1 MRYKILN
8 ILALVTLA
16 SCTETIYIEKDAEK
30 RPYLNGECKT
40 PIAVGISYNE
50 GSVQTRATRATNGSF
65 TQNDNLI
72 AFFRH
77 VTAEEAGT
85 GTSKTYSNIQDVNTG
100 SIVGVGPTMA
110 NMTVGTIVDDSKDSD
125 GNVKADNYTES
136 GVTKLTLSPT
146 LYWDDFSNSANAS
159 TDLRTSGHYLQ
170 SYYGYCYN
178 GKTGI
183 TESETTPT
191 SGGTWLKTS
200 TGELTGWT
208 IETDQ
213 NTNGLT
219 NSDLLWSSSQ
229 DPVPYKHATF
239 NGGIAHGVMKVP
251 YSHAMSKVTIEVNLD
266 KGFGDD
272 VTKNFPVTSKV
283 TVKAQTKCI
292 VLAPTSKVTPST
304 DAADKK
310 GVTMKKGTPE
320 AKKCTF
326 EAIIAPTVLTPVT
339 DVANATSAQ
348 AFATI
353 EGIDGNKYDIF
364 LTDAIMR
371 PLQTDN
377 TTPKTDAW
385 SNKLAAYNA
394 TSVGPEST
402 GYTTA
407 NGGTTIPGVNYK
419 LVVTI
424 SKQEI
429 KVVATIADWTTVN
442 AAAEG
447 EINFTTDVAGAT
459 ENTFTTKF
467 DLYSKSAVTT
477 SESYTNALNN
487 NRNTVCTWDGT
498 RKWTYSPTL
507 YWEKEGDNRYFRAV
521 SPQEDNRTI
530 TTGTDDSQTVKMTA
544 GEGTDFDFCW
554 GTTQAYTNSLG
565 GDVEKG
571 GVVEPRTS
579 NVGLQFYHKTSKVKI
594 VLQTPPTDAEG
605 KVDIRVAQI
614 QLTNLYT
621 TNTVNLHSGVI
632 SAFTESSSRSAKV
645 FTESA
650 TASDDKRPKASAYT
664 EGSAATESD
673 PAVDDKAET
682 AELFMIPQEIPS
694 DDASTSDKNEE
705 SRIIITLSD
714 GTTYSLALNSCKT
727 VVKDENGEIVKD
739 ENGNDKY
746 VPVDKWEEGKSYVY
760 YIRLTKEE
768 IQFIALIKDWDD
780 VETTGS
786 ATMDW
791 DDIDPEEFE
800 GGLIENR
807 GDGWKLNDN
816 N

>member
-8 ILALVTLA
+8 ILVLVTLA

-30 RPYLNGECKT
+30 SPYLNGECKT

-65 TQNDNLI
+65 AQNDNLI

-77 VTAEEAGT
+77 VTANES
-85 GTSKTYSNIQDVNTG
+85 TSGGITTYSNITAVSETGIGPAKANMTIG
-100 SIVGVGPTMA
+100 SIVENKEA
-110 NMTVGTIVDDSKDSD
+110 I
-125 GNVKADNYTES
+125 ADNYSTDGS
-136 GVTKLTLSPT
+136 ASSLTLSPT
-146 LYWDDFSNSANAS
+146 LYWDDFSNSAS
-159 TDLRTSGHYLQ
+159 TGTDLRTSGHYLQ

-200 TGELTGWT
+200 NGELTGWT

-219 NSDLLWSSSQ
+219 KSDLLWSSSQ

-251 YSHAMSKVTIEVNLD
+251 YSHAMSKVTIEVNCD
-266 KGFGDD
+266 ESF
-272 VTKNFPVTSKV
+272 TKTAAVIFNETSIDLINMYSSAKV
-283 TVKAQTKCI
+283 T
-292 VLAPTSKVTPST
+292 APTQAILATDSKNNTI
-304 DAADKK
+304 
-310 GVTMKKGTPE
+310 TMKKNSISE
-320 AKKCTF
+320 ATATEKKKSSY
-326 EAIIAPTVLTPVT
+326 EAIIIPIELTN
-339 DVANATSAQ
+339 DLL
-348 AFATI
+348 FATI
-353 EGIDGNKYDIF
+353 KDVDGNNYDIKI
-364 LTDAIMR
+364 TDALLSTA
-371 PLQTDN
+371 PTGE
-377 TTPKTDAW
+377 KTW
-385 SNKLAAYNA
+385 NSELNN
-394 TSVGPEST
+394 GST
-402 GYTTA
+402 KS
-407 NGGTTIPGVNYK
+407 GVNYK

-429 KVVATIADWTTVN
+429 KVVATIADWTNVE
-442 AAAEG
+442 ASAKG
-447 EINFTTDVAGAT
+447 EINFTTDIAGPD
-459 ENTFTTKF
+459 ENTFETTF

-477 SESYTNALNN
+477 TETYNYLTTN

-498 RKWTYSPTL
+498 NRKWTYAPTL

-530 TTGTDDSQTVKMTA
+530 TTGTDDSQTVEMTA

-554 GTTQAYTNSLG
+554 GTTQAYTNSQGQNVAEG
-565 GDVEKG
+565 GI
-571 GVVEPRTS
+571 VEPRTS

-605 KVDIRVAQI
+605 KVVITNAKI
-614 QLTNLYT
+614 QFTNLYT

-632 SAFTESSSRSAKV
+632 STFADSEIRSAEV
-645 FTESA
+645 FTVSS
-650 TASDDKRPKASAYT
+650 SDDKRPKASAYT
-664 EGSAATESD
+664 PGSPATASS

-682 AELFMIPQEIPS
+682 AALFMIPQEIPS
-694 DDASTSDKNEE
+694 DNSSTSDKNEE
-705 SRIIITLSD
+705 SRLIITLTD

-727 VVKDENGEIVKD
+727 VVKDENGNIEKD

-746 VPVDKWEEGKSYVY
+746 VAVGQWEEGKSYVY

-768 IQFIALIKDWDD
+768 IQFIALIQNWDEK
-780 VETTGS
+780 ETNGS

-791 DDIDPEEFE
+791 DDVDPDLFE
-800 GGLIENR
+800 GGLIEKR
-807 GDGWKLNDN
+807 GDGWKIQ
-816 N
+816 

>member
-30 RPYLNGECKT
+30 SPYLNGECKT

-50 GSVQTRATRATNGSF
+50 GSVQTRATRATNSSF
-65 TQNDNLI
+65 TSGDNLI
-72 AFFRH
+72 ACFRH
-77 VTAEEAGT
+77 VTA
-85 GTSKTYSNIQDVNTG
+85 TG
-100 SIVGVGPTMA
+100 SGAEATINPVSGTGVGPTMA
-110 NMTVGTIVDDSKDSD
+110 TLTVNSSNIAE
-125 GNVKADNYTES
+125 ADNHTANN
-136 GVTKLTLSPT
+136 LTVSPT
-146 LYWDDFSNSANAS
+146 LYWDDFSNSAS
-159 TDLRTSGHYLQ
+159 TGTDLRTSGHYLQ

-178 GKTGI
+178 GKTGV
-183 TESETTPT
+183 TESETEPT
-191 SGGTWLKTS
+191 TGTWLKPS

-229 DPVPYKHATF
+229 DPVAYKHATF
-239 NGGIAHGVMKVP
+239 NGGVTHGEMKVP
-251 YSHAMSKVTIEVNLD
+251 YSHAMSKVTIEVNLAD
-266 KGFGDD
+266 GFGDD
-272 VTKNFPVTSKV
+272 VETNFPTSSKI
-283 TVKAQTKCI
+283 TLNAQTKCS
-292 VLAPTSKVTPST
+292 VSAPATTDFPKGKVTPST
-304 DAADKK
+304 TSEDVT
-310 GVTMKKGTPE
+310 GITMKKGTPTDDG
-320 AKKCTF
+320 KSCTF
-326 EAIIAPTVLTPVT
+326 EAIIAPTVLKPVAVVT
-339 DVANATSAQ
+339 TAPSTA

-364 LTDAIMR
+364 LTDEIMR
-371 PLQTDN
+371 PLQADN
-377 TTPKTDAW
+377 STPKTDAW
-385 SNKLAAYNA
+385 STKLAASGA
-394 TSVGPEST
+394 ASVGPESS
-402 GYTTA
+402 GYTAA

-442 AAAEG
+442 AAAKG
-447 EINFTTDVAGAT
+447 EINFTTDIAGPD
-459 ENTFTTKF
+459 ENTFETTF
-467 DLYSKSAVTT
+467 DLYSKSAVASDSPETYNNLTT
-477 SESYTNALNN
+477 N
-487 NRNTVCTWDGT
+487 NRNTVCTWDDT
-498 RKWTYSPTL
+498 NSKWTYSPTL

-632 SAFTESSSRSAKV
+632 SAFTESSSRSGKV
-645 FTESA
+645 FIESTTATE
-650 TASDDKRPKASAYT
+650 DKRPIASTYT
-664 EGSAATESD
+664 PGSAATESN
-673 PAVDDKAET
+673 PAVDDKAESS
-682 AELFMIPQEIPS
+682 ELFMIPQEIPS
-694 DDASTSDKNEE
+694 DDASTANVNEE
-705 SRIIITLSD
+705 ARLIITLTD

-727 VVKDENGEIVKD
+727 VVKDENGNIEKD

-746 VPVDKWEEGKSYVY
+746 VAVGQWDEGKSYVY

-768 IQFIALIKDWDD
+768 ILFIALIKDWEEK
-780 VETTGS
+780 ETNGS

-791 DDIDPEEFE
+791 DDVDPDLFE
-800 GGLIENR
+800 GGLIEKR
-807 GDGWKLNDN
+807 GDGWKIQ
-816 N
+816 

>member
-30 RPYLNGECKT
+30 SPYLNGECKT

-77 VTAEEAGT
+77 VTANES
-85 GTSKTYSNIQDVNTG
+85 TSGGITTYSNITAVSETGIGPAKANMTIG
-100 SIVGVGPTMA
+100 SIVENKEA
-110 NMTVGTIVDDSKDSD
+110 I
-125 GNVKADNYTES
+125 ADNYSTDGS
-136 GVTKLTLSPT
+136 ASSLTLSPT
-146 LYWDDFSNSANAS
+146 LYWDDFSNSAS
-159 TDLRTSGHYLQ
+159 TGTDLRTSGHYLQ

-219 NSDLLWSSSQ
+219 KSDLLWSSSQ

-239 NGGIAHGVMKVP
+239 NGGVQHGEMKVP
-251 YSHAMSKVTIEVNLD
+251 YSHAMSKVTIEVNLAD
-266 KGFGDD
+266 GFGD
-272 VTKNFPVTSKV
+272 VVATNFPTSSKI
-283 TVKAQTKCI
+283 TLNAQTKCS
-292 VLAPTSKVTPST
+292 VSAPATTAFPKGNVTPST
-304 DAADKK
+304 TPGDIT
-310 GVTMKKGTPE
+310 GITMKKGTPE

-326 EAIIAPTVLTPVT
+326 EAIIAPTVLTPVA
-339 DVANATSAQ
+339 DVATASSTD

-385 SNKLAAYNA
+385 STKLAAANDP
-394 TSVGPEST
+394 SVGPEST
-402 GYTTA
+402 GYTTD

-429 KVVATIADWTTVN
+429 KVVATIADWTNVE
-442 AAAEG
+442 ASAKG
-447 EINFTTDVAGAT
+447 EINFTTDIAGPD
-459 ENTFTTKF
+459 ENTFETTF

-477 SESYTNALNN
+477 TETYNNLTTN
-487 NRNTVCTWDGT
+487 NRNTVCTWDDT
-498 RKWTYSPTL
+498 NRKWTYDPTL

-521 SPQEDNRTI
+521 SPQVTNRAITPDN
-530 TTGTDDSQTVKMTA
+530 DNPQTVVMTA

-554 GTTQAYTNSLG
+554 GTTQAYTNSQG
-565 GDVEKG
+565 QDVEEG
-571 GVVEPRTS
+571 NPVEPRTS

-605 KVDIRVAQI
+605 KVVITNAKI
-614 QLTNLYT
+614 QFTNLYT

-632 SAFTESSSRSAKV
+632 STFADSEIRSAEV
-645 FTESA
+645 FTVSS
-650 TASDDKRPKASAYT
+650 SDDKRPKASAYT
-664 EGSAATESD
+664 PGSPATASS

-682 AELFMIPQEIPS
+682 AALFMIPQEIPS
-694 DDASTSDKNEE
+694 DNSSTSDKNEE
-705 SRIIITLSD
+705 SRLIITLTD

-727 VVKDENGEIVKD
+727 VVKDENGNIEKD

-746 VPVDKWEEGKSYVY
+746 VAVGQWEEGKSYVY

-768 IQFIALIKDWDD
+768 IQFIALIQNWDEK
-780 VETTGS
+780 ETNGS

-791 DDIDPEEFE
+791 DDVDPDLFE
-800 GGLIENR
+800 GGLIEKR
-807 GDGWKLNDN
+807 GDGWKIQ
-816 N
+816 

>member
-30 RPYLNGECKT
+30 SPYLNGECKT
-40 PIAVGISYNE
+40 PIAVGISYDE
-50 GSVQTRATRATNGSF
+50 GSVQTRATRAANGSF

-77 VTAEEAGT
+77 VTANES
-85 GTSKTYSNIQDVNTG
+85 TSGGITTYSNITAVSGTGIGPAKANMTIG
-100 SIVGVGPTMA
+100 SIVENSEA
-110 NMTVGTIVDDSKDSD
+110 
-125 GNVKADNYTES
+125 KADNYTGS
-136 GVTKLTLSPT
+136 TITTLTLSPT
-146 LYWDDFSNSANAS
+146 LYWDDFSNSAS
-159 TDLRTSGHYLQ
+159 TGTDLRTSGHYLQ

-219 NSDLLWSSSQ
+219 KSDLLWSSSQ

-239 NGGIAHGVMKVP
+239 NGGVQHGEMKVP

-385 SNKLAAYNA
+385 STKLAAYDA

-402 GYTTA
+402 GYATA

-429 KVVATIADWTTVN
+429 KVVATIVDWTNVE
-442 AAAEG
+442 ASAKG
-447 EINFTTDVAGAT
+447 EINFTTDVDGAT
-459 ENTFTTKF
+459 GNTFTTKF

-477 SESYTNALNN
+477 TETYNNSTTN

-498 RKWTYSPTL
+498 NTKWTYAPTL

-521 SPQEDNRTI
+521 SPQVNNRTI
-530 TTGTDDSQTVKMTA
+530 TSTDDSQTVKMTA

-554 GTTQAYTNSLG
+554 GTTQAYTNSQG
-565 GDVEKG
+565 GEVAEG

-605 KVDIRVAQI
+605 KVVIKDAKI
-614 QLTNLYT
+614 QFTNLYT
-621 TNTVNLHSGVI
+621 TNTVNLHSGRI
-632 SAFTESSSRSAKV
+632 SAFTESSSRSDKV
-645 FTESA
+645 FIESTTATE
-650 TASDDKRPKASAYT
+650 DKRPIASTYT
-664 EGSAATESD
+664 PGSAATESN
-673 PAVDDKAET
+673 PAVDDKAESS
-682 AELFMIPQEIPS
+682 ELFMIPQEIPS
-694 DDASTSDKNEE
+694 DDASTANVNEE
-705 SRIIITLSD
+705 ARLIITLTD

-727 VVKDENGEIVKD
+727 VVKDENGNIEKD

-746 VPVDKWEEGKSYVY
+746 VAVGQWDEGKSYVY

-768 IQFIALIKDWDD
+768 ILFIALIKDWEEK
-780 VETTGS
+780 ETNGS

-791 DDIDPEEFE
+791 DDVDPDLFE
-800 GGLIENR
+800 GGLIEKR
-807 GDGWKLNDN
+807 GDGWKIQ
-816 N
+816 

>member
-30 RPYLNGECKT
+30 SPYLNGECKT
-40 PIAVGISYNE
+40 PIAVGISYDE
-50 GSVQTRATRATNGSF
+50 GSVQTRATRAANGSF
-65 TQNDNLI
+65 ASDDNLI
-72 AFFRH
+72 AYVRH
-77 VTAEEAGT
+77 VTT
-85 GTSKTYSNIQDVNTG
+85 TG
-100 SIVGVGPTMA
+100 SGDEATINPVSGTGVGPTMA
-110 NMTVGTIVDDSKDSD
+110 TLTVNSSNIAE
-125 GNVKADNYTES
+125 ADNHTANN
-136 GVTKLTLSPT
+136 LTVSPT
-146 LYWDDFSNSANAS
+146 LYWDDFSNSNVADGAA
-159 TDLRTSGHYLQ
+159 DLRTSGHYLQ

-178 GKTGI
+178 GAEPSSYSL
-183 TESETTPT
+183 TEN
-191 SGGTWLKTS
+191 
-200 TGELTGWT
+200 TGELSWT
-208 IETDQ
+208 ILKDQ
-213 NTNGLT
+213 NTGTNLT
-219 NSDLLWSSSQ
+219 KSDLLWSSSQ
-229 DPVPYKHATF
+229 DPVPYAHATF
-239 NGGIAHGVMKVP
+239 DGGVAHGELNIP

-272 VTKNFPVTSKV
+272 VTKNFPATSKV

-326 EAIIAPTVLTPVT
+326 EAIIAPTMLTPVA
-339 DVANATSAQ
+339 DVATATSAQ

-402 GYTTA
+402 GYTTD

-429 KVVATIADWTTVN
+429 KVVATIADWTNVE
-442 AAAEG
+442 ASAKG
-447 EINFTTDVAGAT
+447 EINFTTDIAGPD
-459 ENTFTTKF
+459 ENTFETTF

-477 SESYTNALNN
+477 TETYNYLTTN

-498 RKWTYSPTL
+498 NRKWTYAPTL

-530 TTGTDDSQTVKMTA
+530 TTGTDDSQTVEMTA

-554 GTTQAYTNSLG
+554 GTTQAYTNSQGQNVAEG
-565 GDVEKG
+565 GI
-571 GVVEPRTS
+571 VEPRTS

-605 KVDIRVAQI
+605 KVVITNAKI
-614 QLTNLYT
+614 QFTNLYT

-632 SAFTESSSRSAKV
+632 STFADSEIRSAEV
-645 FTESA
+645 FTVSS
-650 TASDDKRPKASAYT
+650 SDDKRPKASAYT
-664 EGSAATESD
+664 PGSPATASS

-694 DDASTSDKNEE
+694 DKASTDDKNEE
-705 SRIIITLSD
+705 SRLIITLTD

-727 VVKDENGEIVKD
+727 VVKDENGDVVKD
-739 ENGNDKY
+739 EDGKDKY
-746 VPVDKWEEGKSYVY
+746 VAVDKWEEGKSYVY

-768 IQFIALIKDWDD
+768 IQFIALIQNWDEK
-780 VETTGS
+780 ETNGS

-791 DDIDPEEFE
+791 DDVDPDLFE
-800 GGLIENR
+800 GGLIEKR
-807 GDGWKLNDN
+807 GDGWKIQ
-816 N
+816 

>member
-1 MRYKILN
+1 MRYKILHT
-8 ILALVTLA
+8 LALVTLA
-16 SCTETIYIEKDAEK
+16 SCTETIYVEKDAEK
-30 RPYLNGECKT
+30 SPYLNGECKT
-40 PIAVGISYNE
+40 PIAVSINYNE
-50 GSVQTRATRATNGSF
+50 GSVQTRATRAANGSF

-72 AFFRH
+72 AYFRH
-77 VTAEEAGT
+77 VTATESTSGGITTYSEINPVSGT
-85 GTSKTYSNIQDVNTG
+85 GI
-100 SIVGVGPTMA
+100 GPAKA
-110 NMTVGTIVDDSKDSD
+110 NMTISSITSAKEAI
-125 GNVKADNYTES
+125 ADNYSTDGS
-136 GVTKLTLSPT
+136 ASSLTLSPT
-146 LYWDDFSNSANAS
+146 LYWDDFSNSSSDA

-178 GKTGI
+178 GKTGV
-183 TESETTPT
+183 TESETAQTT
-191 SGGTWLKTS
+191 GTWLKPS
-200 TGELTGWT
+200 TGELSGWT
-208 IETDQ
+208 IQTDQ
-213 NTNGLT
+213 NTGTNLT

-239 NGGIAHGVMKVP
+239 NGGVQHGEMKVP
-251 YSHAMSKVTIEVNLD
+251 YSHAMSKVTIEVNLAD
-266 KGFGDD
+266 GFGDNVD
-272 VTKNFPVTSKV
+272 TNFPATSKV
-283 TVKAQTKCI
+283 TVNAQTKCT
-292 VLAPTSKVTPST
+292 VSAPATTAFPKGKVTPST
-304 DAADKK
+304 DAKV
-310 GVTMKKGTPE
+310 GITMKKGTAE

-339 DVANATSAQ
+339 DVATAPSSA

-364 LTDAIMR
+364 LTDAIMN
-371 PLQTDN
+371 P
-377 TTPKTDAW
+377 TTSTTDAW
-385 SNKLAAYNA
+385 STKLAASDA
-394 TSVGPEST
+394 SAVGPEST
-402 GYTTA
+402 TGYATA

-429 KVVATIADWTTVN
+429 KVVATIVDWTNVE
-442 AAAEG
+442 ASAKG
-447 EINFTTDVAGAT
+447 EINFTTDVDGAT
-459 ENTFTTKF
+459 GNTFTTKF

-477 SESYTNALNN
+477 TETYTNVLNN
-487 NRNTVCTWDGT
+487 NRNTVCTRDGT
-498 RKWTYSPTL
+498 NSKWTYSPTL

-530 TTGTDDSQTVKMTA
+530 TSTDDSQTVKMTA

-554 GTTQAYTNSLG
+554 GTTQAYTNSQG
-565 GDVEKG
+565 GEVAEG

-605 KVDIRVAQI
+605 KVVIQDANI

-621 TNTVNLHSGVI
+621 TNTVNLHSG
-632 SAFTESSSRSAKV
+632 FLSSFGSSDIRSEKV
-645 FTESA
+645 FTESSTA
-650 TASDDKRPKASAYT
+650 TEDKRPKASYYT
-664 EGSAATESD
+664 AGSAETASS

-682 AELFMIPQEIPS
+682 AELFMIPQVIPS
-694 DDASTSDKNEE
+694 DDSSTSNKNEE
-705 SRIIITLSD
+705 SRLIITLTD

-768 IQFIALIKDWDD
+768 IQFIALIQNWDEK
-780 VETTGS
+780 ETNGS

-791 DDIDPEEFE
+791 DDVDPDLFE
-800 GGLIENR
+800 GGLIEKR
-807 GDGWKLNDN
+807 GDGWKIQ
-816 N
+816 

>member
-30 RPYLNGECKT
+30 SPYLNGECKT

-77 VTAEEAGT
+77 VTANES
-85 GTSKTYSNIQDVNTG
+85 TSGGITTYSNITAVSGTGIGPAKANMTIG
-100 SIVGVGPTMA
+100 SIVENKEA
-110 NMTVGTIVDDSKDSD
+110 I
-125 GNVKADNYTES
+125 ADNYSTDGS
-136 GVTKLTLSPT
+136 ASSLTLSPT
-146 LYWDDFSNSANAS
+146 LYWDDFSNSAS
-159 TDLRTSGHYLQ
+159 TGTDLRTSGHYLQ

-251 YSHAMSKVTIEVNLD
+251 YSHAMSKVTIEVNCD
-266 KGFGDD
+266 ESF
-272 VTKNFPVTSKV
+272 TKTAAVIFNETSIDLINMYSSAKV
-283 TVKAQTKCI
+283 T
-292 VLAPTSKVTPST
+292 APTQAILATDSKNNTI
-304 DAADKK
+304 
-310 GVTMKKGTPE
+310 TMKKNSISE
-320 AKKCTF
+320 ATATEKKKSSY
-326 EAIIAPTVLTPVT
+326 EAIIIPIELTN
-339 DVANATSAQ
+339 DLL
-348 AFATI
+348 FATI
-353 EGIDGNKYDIF
+353 KDVDGNNYDIKI
-364 LTDAIMR
+364 TDALLSTA
-371 PLQTDN
+371 PTGE
-377 TTPKTDAW
+377 KTW
-385 SNKLAAYNA
+385 NSELNN
-394 TSVGPEST
+394 GST
-402 GYTTA
+402 KS
-407 NGGTTIPGVNYK
+407 GVNYK

-447 EINFTTDVAGAT
+447 EINFTTDITVNPDISGEGKVDFADGST
-459 ENTFTTKF
+459 F
-467 DLYSKSAVTT
+467 DLYKS
-477 SESYTNALNN
+477 S
-487 NRNTVCTWDGT
+487 NTEFST
-498 RKWTYSPTL
+498 RSTIATYSNSKWTCDPII
-507 YWEKEGDNRYFRAV
+507 YWQNANDNSYFRAL
-521 SPQEDNRTI
+521 SPSNGVESGRVVIENKVTMDAGV
-530 TTGTDDSQTVKMTA
+530 GTN
-544 GEGTDFDFCW
+544 FDLMW
-554 GTTQAYTNSLG
+554 GTTAAHSGTQVNGESYSYEQGYAI
-565 GDVEKG
+565 K
-571 GVVEPRTS
+571 PRTKD
-579 NVGLQFYHKTSKVKI
+579 VPLIFYHKTSKVKI

-605 KVDIRVAQI
+605 KVVIKDAQI

-621 TNTVNLHSGVI
+621 TNTVNLHTGVI
-632 SAFTESSSRSAKV
+632 SAFTESSSRSGKV
-645 FTESA
+645 FIESTTATE
-650 TASDDKRPKASAYT
+650 DKRPIASTYT
-664 EGSAATESD
+664 PGSAATESN
-673 PAVDDKAET
+673 PAVDDKAESS
-682 AELFMIPQEIPS
+682 ELFMIPQEIPS
-694 DDASTSDKNEE
+694 DDASTANVNEE
-705 SRIIITLSD
+705 ARLIITLTD

-727 VVKDENGEIVKD
+727 VVKDVNGED
-739 ENGNDKY
+739 QY

-768 IQFIALIKDWDD
+768 IQFIALIQNWDEK
-780 VETTGS
+780 ETNGS

-791 DDIDPEEFE
+791 DDVDPDLFE
-800 GGLIENR
+800 GGLIEKR
-807 GDGWKLNDN
+807 GDGWKIQ
-816 N
+816 

>member
-1 MRYKILN
+1 MRYKILHT
-8 ILALVTLA
+8 LALVTLA

-30 RPYLNGECKT
+30 STYLNGECKT

-50 GSVQTRATRATNGSF
+50 GSVQTRATRAANGSF
-65 TQNDNLI
+65 TSGDNLI
-72 AFFRH
+72 AYVRH
-77 VTAEEAGT
+77 VTAEESGT
-85 GTSKTYSNIQDVNTG
+85 GTSKTYTNIKDVNTG
-100 SIVGVGPTMA
+100 SIVGVGPTMGYL
-110 NMTVGTIVDDSKDSD
+110 TVSNLNESSK
-125 GNVKADNYTES
+125 NEADNFSTS
-136 GVTKLTLSPT
+136 GKSKLTVSDKEGKP
-146 LYWDDFSNSANAS
+146 LYWDDFSNSAS
-159 TDLRTSGHYLQ
+159 DDTDLRTEKHYLQ

-178 GKTGI
+178 GKTGV
-183 TESETTPT
+183 TENETAQST
-191 SGGTWLKTS
+191 GTWLKPS

-213 NTNGLT
+213 NTGTNLT

-229 DPVPYKHATF
+229 DPVPYAHAKF
-239 NGGIAHGVMKVP
+239 NGGVEHGKLTIP

-272 VTKNFPVTSKV
+272 VTKNFPATSKV

-326 EAIIAPTVLTPVT
+326 EAIIAPTMLTPVA
-339 DVANATSAQ
+339 DVATATSAQ

-402 GYTTA
+402 GYTKD

-447 EINFTTDVAGAT
+447 EINFSTDLPTNPNISGEGKVD
-459 ENTFTTKF
+459 FTDGSTI
-467 DLYSKSAVTT
+467 DLYKSSTT
-477 SESYTNALNN
+477 EFS
-487 NRNTVCTWDGT
+487 T
-498 RKWTYSPTL
+498 RSTIATYYSSTGKWTCAPII
-507 YWEKEGDNRYFRAV
+507 YWQNANDISYFRALSPSKGTESGRYIIDNKV
-521 SPQEDNRTI
+521 SMD
-530 TTGTDDSQTVKMTA
+530 A
-544 GEGTDFDFCW
+544 GEGTNFDLMW
-554 GTTQAYTNSLG
+554 GTTAAHSGTQVNEEEYSYEE
-565 GDVEKG
+565 GDAIN
-571 GVVEPRTS
+571 PRTKD
-579 NVGLQFYHKTSKVKI
+579 VPLIFYHKTSKVKI

-605 KVDIRVAQI
+605 RVIIKDAKI
-614 QLTNLYT
+614 QFTNLYT
-621 TNTVNLHSGVI
+621 TNTVNLHTG
-632 SAFTESSSRSAKV
+632 ELSSFDSEDSRSEKV
-645 FTESA
+645 FAESTE
-650 TASDDKRPKASAYT
+650 DKRPIASTYT
-664 EGSAATESD
+664 PGSAATESN
-673 PAVDDKAET
+673 PAVDDKAESS
-682 AELFMIPQEIPS
+682 ELFMIPQEIPS
-694 DDASTSDKNEE
+694 DDASTANVNEE
-705 SRIIITLSD
+705 ARLIITLTD

-727 VVKDENGEIVKD
+727 VVKDENGNIEKD

-746 VPVDKWEEGKSYVY
+746 VAVGQWDEGKSYVY

-768 IQFIALIKDWDD
+768 ILFIALIKDWEEK
-780 VETTGS
+780 ETNGS

-791 DDIDPEEFE
+791 DDVDPDLFE
-800 GGLIENR
+800 GGLIEKR
-807 GDGWKLNDN
+807 GDGWKIQ
-816 N
+816 

>member
-30 RPYLNGECKT
+30 SQYLNGECKT

-50 GSVQTRATRATNGSF
+50 GSVQTRATRAANGSF
-65 TQNDNLI
+65 ASDDNLI
-72 AFFRH
+72 AYVRH
-77 VTAEEAGT
+77 VTAEESGT
-85 GTSKTYSNIQDVNTG
+85 GTSKTYTNIKDVNTG
-100 SIVGVGPTMA
+100 SIVGVGPTMGYL
-110 NMTVGTIVDDSKDSD
+110 TVSDLNESSK
-125 GNVKADNYTES
+125 NEADNFSTS
-136 GVTKLTLSPT
+136 GKSKLTVSDKEGKP
-146 LYWDDFSNSANAS
+146 LYWDDFSNSAS
-159 TDLRTSGHYLQ
+159 DDTDLRTSGHYLQ

-178 GKTGI
+178 GKTGV
-183 TESETTPT
+183 TESETDQST
-191 SGGTWLKTS
+191 GTWLKPS
-200 TGELTGWT
+200 TGELSGWT
-208 IETDQ
+208 IQTNQ
-213 NTNGLT
+213 NTGANLT

-229 DPVPYKHATF
+229 DPVPYAHATF
-239 NGGIAHGVMKVP
+239 NGGVEHGKLTVP

-272 VTKNFPVTSKV
+272 VTKNFPATSKV

-310 GVTMKKGTPE
+310 GVTMKKGTTE

-326 EAIIAPTVLTPVT
+326 EAIIAPTMLTPVA
-339 DVANATSAQ
+339 DVATATSAQ

-402 GYTTA
+402 GYTAA

-429 KVVATIADWTTVN
+429 KVVATIADWTNVE
-442 AAAEG
+442 ASAKG
-447 EINFTTDVAGAT
+447 EINFTTDIAGPD
-459 ENTFTTKF
+459 ENTFETTF

-477 SESYTNALNN
+477 TETYNYLTTN

-498 RKWTYSPTL
+498 NRKWTYAPTL

-521 SPQEDNRTI
+521 SPQVNNRTI
-530 TTGTDDSQTVKMTA
+530 TSTDDSQTVKMTA
-544 GEGTDFDFCW
+544 GEGTAFDFCW
-554 GTTQAYTNSLG
+554 GTTQAYTNSQG
-565 GDVEKG
+565 GEVAQG
-571 GVVEPRTS
+571 GIVEPRTS

-605 KVDIRVAQI
+605 KVDIKDAQI

-621 TNTVNLHSGVI
+621 TNTVNLHTGDL
-632 SAFTESSSRSAKV
+632 SSFDSEDSRSEKV
-645 FTESA
+645 FAESTE
-650 TASDDKRPKASAYT
+650 DKRPKASYYT
-664 EGSAATESD
+664 AGSAETASS
-673 PAVDDKAET
+673 PAVDDKAESS
-682 AELFMIPQEIPS
+682 ELFMIPQEIPS
-694 DDASTSDKNEE
+694 DDAATTNKNEE
-705 SRIIITLSD
+705 SRIIITLTD

-727 VVKDENGEIVKD
+727 VVKDENGDVVKD
-739 ENGNDKY
+739 EDGKDKY
-746 VPVDKWEEGKSYVY
+746 VAVDKWEEGKSYVY

-768 IQFIALIKDWDD
+768 IQFIALIQNWDEK
-780 VETTGS
+780 ETNGS

-791 DDIDPEEFE
+791 DDVDPDLFE